1 VDEIGPVP
9 VEKDT
14 LAVGAGAFAVGIVI
28 AEARTFVVEVGT
40 MAVETASVVIGA
52 VSLAAEVMAPEAQAA
67 QQSQQMWRVDS
78 TQHSTES
85 AHCCGI
91 VNLRKMVALPPPSGH
106 PLHHPL
112 PPFLQ
117 SLRPIVGAARVTRFP
132 DARG

>member
-1 VDEIGPVP
+1 MDEIRPVP

-14 LAVGAGAFAVGIVI
+14 FAVGAGAFAVGIVI
-28 AEARTFVVEVGT
+28 TEAGTFVVEVGT
-40 MAVETASVVIGA
+40 MVVEIASVVIDA
-52 VSLAAEVMAPEAQAA
+52 VSVTAEVMAPEAQ
-67 QQSQQMWRVDS
+67 QSQQMWWVDWM
-78 TQHSTES
+78 QHSTES

-91 VNLRKMVALPPPSGH
+91 VNLRKMVALPSPSGH